1 MPWGRYARALLRAPV
16 QLAATTTRAAVQGSA
31 AALNTAVLTAG
42 VSVAVATVPARVGV
56 ALLSPLASAPV
67 RTSRAAVHRAS
78 STVAAQ
84 ARSGV
89 AGEFVSLVDP
99 RPRRHQRRVSTQAD
113 SAHIEVRGL
122 NGGTGRKLARTLNEQ
137 MGDTPG
143 VRWWRVNAVTGR
155 LAVGFEPARLDITA
169 LLALV
174 SEVEQRAGTATET
187 WSRRH
192 PDHPGDREPVLAAA
206 AEVLGDLTGVM
217 VATAGGVFGLP
228 HSSEALRAALA
239 LVDAQPRLRRVVE
252 AYLGADRTDLL
263 ITLLNAAALALGR
276 GTPSLLVDAGQRST
290 ALLENMSRRAAWE
303 RWAQGPAGAATAAVL
318 EPLVVPPRPCPLP
331 PGPIER
337 FADQAAAGSL
347 AASLAT
353 LAGQRRL
360 ADAAAAV
367 LVGVPRASRTS
378 RESFASTLSTVMS
391 RRGVLSL
398 DTSVWRRLDRVSAVI
413 VDSHAVRGDRALVL
427 DAQAHG
433 PGWSTEHVW
442 SAAQR
447 LLWTEGQGR
456 QPASLPIPPP
466 RGRAGSRLTL
476 TAARRRHHRDARPGD
491 PSWRE
496 LRENGVAVGRALVGS
511 ELHPRADSVLAA
523 ARRSE
528 LRVVL
533 VGDAST
539 TDLRPRADEFVAS
552 GGSTT
557 ALVRRLQEQG
567 HVVALVSRDSHRALA
582 AADVAIGLTSRL
594 ADGAVQVPWSADLIC
609 DDLRPV
615 EQLLAATA
623 PARRVSERGRTLALS
638 ASTLGGL
645 LLVAGPR
652 RGARVR
658 ATSPVTAAAFA
669 GLTSGVLSGWRA
681 GRLNGNGAVPLVP
694 WHALEADEV
703 LARLPAAPRKTHR
716 PTPPR
721 RAWPLELAETAI
733 HCVHQLAER
742 PLAAPVR
749 RPASAALRLSRH
761 VRDELGDPLTPV
773 LSVGAAASAIIGSPT
788 DAALVSSVMGVNA
801 LMSALQRQRA
811 DAALHQLFVGE
822 QTTARRLAGPRARS
836 LAHDELGRAGTRVP
850 ATALR
855 PGEVIALRTG
865 DVVPADARLLAVDG
879 LEMDESGLTGESV
892 TVDKQSAATPG
903 AALAERACMVYEGST
918 VVAGAARAMV
928 VAVGAGTQAGRA
940 VAAAKGPPPGGVQ
953 AQLRALTDKALPLTL
968 GGGAAVAGLGLVRGQ
983 LLRSAVADGVAV
995 AVAAV
1000 PEGLPLVATVAQ
1012 LAAARRLS
1020 RRGVLVRASRTVEA
1034 LGRVDTI
1041 CFDKTGTL
1049 TEGRLRLVAM
1059 ADLDAEWDTAHAE
1072 DAPDARR
1079 LLRAAARACPQP
1091 EEGPVVHAT
1100 DRAVLEGAHAHLG
1113 KQAAH
1118 IWDPVE
1124 ELPFESNRGYAATLG
1139 HTSRHL
1145 RLVVKGA
1152 PEVLLPRCTRALQ
1165 ASQDSAGRRV
1175 RGLPAE
1181 QREQAMAVV
1190 HRLARRGL
1198 RVLVVARR
1206 DLAEAPDDVEQ
1217 AVEQLTLLGFVGLA
1231 DTPRAATLPVVGEL
1245 ASNHI
1250 GVRMITGDH
1259 PVTAEAIAKQLGI
1272 PTAGLATGTDLDKL
1286 DEAHQDTL
1294 IERTTVFARVS
1305 PEHKVRIVTALQ
1317 RNGHV
1322 VAMTGDGSNDAAAI
1336 RTADVGIGIATHG
1349 SAAARNAADL
1359 VLTEPDVTLLLD
1371 ALAEGRAMWH
1381 RVRDAVGILVGGN
1394 AGEVAFTLL
1403 GTAITGRAPVGTRQ
1417 FLLVN
1422 LLTDMF
1428 PAMAVALSHARPP
1441 LEQQLDGAADDRV
1454 QRRAR
1459 VAGAELAAT
1468 PAPELGEQLV
1478 RAVVA
1483 RGLATAAGA
1492 GAAWTVGRFTGTTRR
1507 ASTMGLVALVGT
1519 QLGQTVL
1526 VGGHSPLVWLTAV
1539 CSGAVLV
1546 GVVMTPGVSQFFGCR
1561 PLGPGAWMVVGA
1573 CAAGATVASAVAPT
1587 LTPRLASVL
1596 SRAENRRDIRAA
1608 DSGQLVQ
1615 LNPVR

>member
-16 QLAATTTRAAVQGSA
+16 QVAATTTRAAVQGSA

-42 VSVAVATVPARVGV
+42 VGVAVATVPARVGV
-56 ALLSPLASAPV
+56 ALLSPVASAPV

-84 ARSGV
+84 ARTGV

-122 NGGTGRKLARTLNEQ
+122 TGGTGRKLARTLNEQ

-192 PDHPGDREPVLAAA
+192 PDHPSDREPVLAAA

-276 GTPSLLVDAGQRST
+276 GTPSLLVDAGQCST
-290 ALLENMSRRAAWE
+290 ALLENMSRRAAWQ
-303 RWAQGPAGAATAAVL
+303 RWAQGPAGATTAAVL

-360 ADAAAAV
+360 ADAPAAV

-398 DTSVWRRLDRVSAVI
+398 DTSMWRRLDRVSAVI

-496 LRENGVAVGRALVGS
+496 LRENGVADGRALVGS

-582 AADVAIGLTSRL
+582 AADVAIGLTSLL

-669 GLTSGVLSGWRA
+669 GITSGVLSGWRA
-681 GRLNGNGAVPLVP
+681 GRLSGNDAVPLVP
-694 WHALEADEV
+694 WHALEADEA

-721 RAWPLELAETAI
+721 RAWPLELAEAVL
-733 HCVHQLAER
+733 HGVHQLADR

-918 VVAGAARAMV
+918 VVAGAARAVV

-968 GGGAAVAGLGLVRGQ
+968 GGGAAVAGGAG
-983 LLRSAVADGVAV
+983 A
-995 AVAAV
+995 
-1000 PEGLPLVATVAQ
+1000 
-1012 LAAARRLS
+1012 
-1020 RRGVLVRASRTVEA
+1020 
-1034 LGRVDTI
+1034 
-1041 CFDKTGTL
+1041 
-1049 TEGRLRLVAM
+1049 
-1059 ADLDAEWDTAHAE
+1059 
-1072 DAPDARR
+1072 
-1079 LLRAAARACPQP
+1079 RAAACGRPSPTALPLRWRPCPKVCRSSP
-1091 EEGPVVHAT
+1091 RSRSWLRRVGSPAVGCWCAPVAPSRLWAGWT
-1100 DRAVLEGAHAHLG
+1100 PSALTRPARSPRGGCGWWRWPISTRNGTPCMPRTPPMPAGCSARPRAHARNPRRDPSSTRPTAPCSRARTRTSANRPPTSGTRWRSCPSRATEVMPPRSATPPGTCVWWSRGHRRCCCP
-1113 KQAAH
+1113 AAPAPCRRPRTRRDGGFADCPPSSASRP
-1118 IWDPVE
+1118 WPW
-1124 ELPFESNRGYAATLG
+1124 STGWRAA
-1139 HTSRHL
+1139 
-1145 RLVVKGA
+1145 
-1152 PEVLLPRCTRALQ
+1152 
-1165 ASQDSAGRRV
+1165 ASGCWSW
-1175 RGLPAE
+1175 PAE
-1181 QREQAMAVV
+1181 TSP
-1190 HRLARRGL
+1190 RRRTTWNRPSKSSRCWAL
-1198 RVLVVARR
+1198 SAW
-1206 DLAEAPDDVEQ
+1206 P
-1217 AVEQLTLLGFVGLA
+1217 
-1231 DTPRAATLPVVGEL
+1231 TLPE
-1245 ASNHI
+1245 
-1250 GVRMITGDH
+1250 
-1259 PVTAEAIAKQLGI
+1259 
-1272 PTAGLATGTDLDKL
+1272 
-1286 DEAHQDTL
+1286 
-1294 IERTTVFARVS
+1294 
-1305 PEHKVRIVTALQ
+1305 
-1317 RNGHV
+1317 
-1322 VAMTGDGSNDAAAI
+1322 
-1336 RTADVGIGIATHG
+1336 
-1349 SAAARNAADL
+1349 
-1359 VLTEPDVTLLLD
+1359 
-1371 ALAEGRAMWH
+1371 
-1381 RVRDAVGILVGGN
+1381 
-1394 AGEVAFTLL
+1394 
-1403 GTAITGRAPVGTRQ
+1403 
-1417 FLLVN
+1417 
-1422 LLTDMF
+1422 
-1428 PAMAVALSHARPP
+1428 RPP
-1441 LEQQLDGAADDRV
+1441 CPWSASSP
-1454 QRRAR
+1454 
-1459 VAGAELAAT
+1459 AT
-1468 PAPELGEQLV
+1468 
-1478 RAVVA
+1478 
-1483 RGLATAAGA
+1483 TS
-1492 GAAWTVGRFTGTTRR
+1492 
-1507 ASTMGLVALVGT
+1507 ASG
-1519 QLGQTVL
+1519 
-1526 VGGHSPLVWLTAV
+1526 
-1539 CSGAVLV
+1539 
-1546 GVVMTPGVSQFFGCR
+1546 
-1561 PLGPGAWMVVGA
+1561 
-1573 CAAGATVASAVAPT
+1573 
-1587 LTPRLASVL
+1587 
-1596 SRAENRRDIRAA
+1596 
-1608 DSGQLVQ
+1608 
-1615 LNPVR
+1615 